1 MTPQE
6 QENAFA
12 DDLAKLIDRYITE
25 FDLTVASLIGVL
37 ECTKLEL
44 WEDGREPDYIVELE

>member
-12 DDLAKLIDRYITE
+12 DDLGKLIDRYITE

-44 WEDGREPDYIVELE
+44 WEDGREPDYIIELE

>member
-12 DDLAKLIDRYITE
+12 DDLTKLIDRYITE

-44 WEDGREPDYIVELE
+44 WKDGREPAYLVELE